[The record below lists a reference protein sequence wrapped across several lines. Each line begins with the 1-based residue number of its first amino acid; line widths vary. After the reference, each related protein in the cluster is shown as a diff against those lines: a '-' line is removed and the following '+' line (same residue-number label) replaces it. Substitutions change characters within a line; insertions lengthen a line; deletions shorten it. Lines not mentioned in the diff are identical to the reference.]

1 VSRASIKDVAA
12 RAGVSIGTVSNVL
25 NRPEVVRAATRMRV
39 EQAIDE
45 LGFVPN
51 GSARQLKAGRSTI
64 VAYVLLDA
72 GNPFFTDV
80 ARGVEH
86 AVRKEGLSLFLCNTD
101 QDATREDEYLRD
113 LAELRV
119 RGLLITPTDTA
130 SAKLLNLRSK
140 GIPVVLLDRVL
151 DDDRRHWCAVGVDDV
166 HGGDLAVEHLLDGGH
181 RRLCF
186 VGGPHSIPQVADRQT
201 GAARAIERAGLAP
214 DALTSLPTTG
224 LGFNDGRLAGER
236 LLGLPT
242 NRRPTAAFCAND
254 LVALG
259 LLQHLTRA
267 GLRVPD
273 DIAIVGYDDI
283 EYASAAAVPLS
294 SVAQPRY
301 ELGRAAAE
309 LLLDEARADQGADH
323 EHRQLVFAPELI
335 ARASSG
341 LTS

>member
-1 VSRASIKDVAA
+1 M
-12 RAGVSIGTVSNVL
+12 SIGTVSNVL
-25 NRPEVVRAATRMRV
+25 NRPDVVRAATRLRV

-51 GSARQLKAGRSTI
+51 GSARQLKAGRSSI

-101 QDATREDEYLRD
+101 QDPTREDEYLRD

-119 RGLLITPTDTA
+119 RGLLITPASTA
-130 SAKLLNLRSK
+130 SAKLLNLRGK

-151 DDDRRHWCAVGVDDV
+151 DDNRRHWCAVGVDDV
-166 HGGDLAVEHLLDGGH
+166 QGGELAVEHLLDRGH
-181 RRLCF
+181 RRICF
-186 VGGPHSIPQVADRQT
+186 VGGSHSIPQVADRHT
-201 GAARAIERAGLAP
+201 GGVRAVERTGLAP
-214 DALTSLPTTG
+214 DALTSLPTMG

-236 LLGLPT
+236 LLGLPG

-259 LLQHLTRA
+259 LLQHLTQA

-309 LLLDEARADQGADH
+309 LLLDEADHGIDH

-341 LTS
+341 PAS

>member
-1 VSRASIKDVAA
+1 MSSASIKDVAA
-12 RAGVSIGTVSNVL
+12 LAGVSIGTVSNVL
-25 NRPEVVRAATRMRV
+25 NRPDVVRSATRMRV
-39 EQAIDE
+39 ERAIDD

-51 GSARQLKAGRSTI
+51 GSARQLKAGRSSI

-86 AVRKEGLSLFLCNTD
+86 AVRREGLSLFLCNTD
-101 QDATREDEYLRD
+101 QDPTREDEYLRD
-113 LAELRV
+113 LAALRV
-119 RGLLITPTDTA
+119 RGLLITAANTA
-130 SAKLLNLRSK
+130 SKRLLDLRRK

-151 DDDRRHWCAVGVDDV
+151 DDDQHEWCAVGVDDV
-166 HGGDLAVEHLLDGGH
+166 QGGDLAVEHLLDRGH
-181 RRLCF
+181 RRVCF
-186 VGGPHSIPQVADRQT
+186 VGGPHSIPQVADRHA
-201 GAARAIERAGLAP
+201 GGARAIERAGLAP
-214 DALTSLPTTG
+214 ESLTSLPTTG

-236 LLGLPT
+236 LLGVPAK
-242 NRRPTAAFCAND
+242 RRPTAAFCAND

-259 LLQHLTRA
+259 LLQHLTQA
-267 GLRVPD
+267 GIGVPD
-273 DIAIVGYDDI
+273 DFAIVGYDDI

-309 LLLDEARADQGADH
+309 LLLDEAHHGIDH
-323 EHRQLVFAPELI
+323 GHRQMVFTPELI

-341 LTS
+341 PTP

>member
-1 VSRASIKDVAA
+1 MSRARIGDVAA
-12 RAGVSIGTVSNVL
+12 LAGVSVGTVSNVL
-25 NRPEVVRAATRMRV
+25 NRPSVVRVATRLRV
-39 EQAIDE
+39 ERAIDE

-51 GSARQLKAGRSTI
+51 ASARQLKAGRSSI

-86 AVRKEGLSLFLCNTD
+86 AVREEGLSLFLCNTD
-101 QDATREDEYLRD
+101 QDPTREDEYLRN

-119 RGLLITPTDTA
+119 RGLLITPANTS
-130 SAKLLNLRSK
+130 SAKLLDLRRR

-151 DDDRRHWCAVGVDDV
+151 DDDRQHWCAVGVDDV
-166 HGGDLAVEHLLDGGH
+166 QGGELAVEHLLDRGH
-181 RRLCF
+181 RRICF
-186 VGGPHSIPQVADRQT
+186 VGGPQSIPQVADRHL
-201 GAARAIERAGLAP
+201 GGARAIERTGLAP
-214 DALTSLPTTG
+214 DALTSLPTSG

-236 LLGLPT
+236 LLGLPG

-267 GLRVPD
+267 RLRVPGD
-273 DIAIVGYDDI
+273 FAIVGYDDI

-309 LLLDEARADQGADH
+309 LLLDEAEQGIDH
-323 EHRQLVFAPELI
+323 EHRRLVFAPELI

-341 LTS
+341 TTS

>member
-1 VSRASIKDVAA
+1 MSRARIGDVAA
-12 RAGVSIGTVSNVL
+12 LAGVSVGTVSNVL
-25 NRPEVVRAATRMRV
+25 NRPAVVRVATRLRV
-39 EQAIDE
+39 ERAIDE
-45 LGFVPN
+45 LGFVLN
-51 GSARQLKAGRSTI
+51 ASARQLKAGRSSI
-64 VAYVLLDA
+64 VAYLLLDA

-86 AVRKEGLSLFLCNTD
+86 AVREEGLSLFLCNTD
-101 QDATREDEYLRD
+101 QDPTREDEYLRN

-119 RGLLITPTDTA
+119 RGLLITPANTA
-130 SAKLLNLRSK
+130 SAKLLDLRRR

-151 DDDRRHWCAVGVDDV
+151 DDDRQHWSAVGVDDV
-166 HGGDLAVEHLLDGGH
+166 QGGELAVEHLLDRGH
-181 RRLCF
+181 RRICF
-186 VGGPHSIPQVADRQT
+186 VGGPESIPQVADRHLG
-201 GAARAIERAGLAP
+201 GAKAIERTGLAP

-224 LGFNDGRLAGER
+224 LGFNDGRLAGEW
-236 LLGLPT
+236 LLGLPR

-294 SVAQPRY
+294 
-301 ELGRAAAE
+301 
-309 LLLDEARADQGADH
+309 
-323 EHRQLVFAPELI
+323 
-335 ARASSG
+335 
-341 LTS
+341 